1 MVVAKEGD
9 CVGHHPDV
17 ATATVIVRFVPLA
30 ILLSHGF
37 DQKSRVTE
45 IQWVPLDLDPSFAVG
60 KIDFAEKS
68 KRFLKLLQR

>member
-30 ILLSHGF
+30 ILLSDGF
-37 DQKSRVTE
+37 DQKYWVTE
-45 IQWVPLDLDPSFAVG
+45 IQRS
-60 KIDFAEKS
+60 
-68 KRFLKLLQR
+68 